1 MIVFDYILSNNRNII
16 QFYNLSGLCELRINK
31 KHIENKTYDECV
43 YYVRRKLKDISITAI
58 KNFNLDVLYNDVLYN
73 DVSYND
79 VSYND
84 VSYNDVSYNN
94 IIIRN
99 IYREKI
105 WRFYSDSDDN
115 YDRYVESTK
124 CGKCD
129 ESSSQGDFCNWC
141 VVDPENLLWN
151 LDNRILFDDKEIILA
166 VLAGKAQFE
175 DSQYLYYT
183 SISERFKYD
192 KDICGMIVKTN
203 TFMYKYFPDE
213 IKNDIDFIMSLDNK
227 TIYYISD
234 YLPHH
239 IKNNTIISEII
250 NTYRMYI
257 LLGGGLAKCRYVP

>member
-31 KHIENKTYDECV
+31 KHIENKTYDDCV
-43 YYVRRKLKDISITAI
+43 YYIRRKLKDISITAI
-58 KNFNLDVLYNDVLYN
+58 KNFNLDVSSNDILF
-73 DVSYND
+73 
-79 VSYND
+79 
-84 VSYNDVSYNN
+84 NN

-105 WRFYSDSDDN
+105 WRFYLDSDDN
-115 YDRYVESTK
+115 YDRYVKSTE

-129 ESSSQGDFCNWC
+129 KSSSQGDVCNWC
-141 VVDPENLLWN
+141 IFDPNDLLWN
-151 LDNRILFDDKEIILA
+151 PDNIILFDDKEIILA
-166 VLAGKAQFE
+166 VLAGSARVATSDFRR
-175 DSQYLYYT
+175 YYT
-183 SISERFKYD
+183 NISERFKYD
-192 KDICGMIVKTN
+192 KDICGMIIKTN
-203 TFMYKYFPDE
+203 TFMYEYFTDE

-250 NTYRMYI
+250 NAYRMYI